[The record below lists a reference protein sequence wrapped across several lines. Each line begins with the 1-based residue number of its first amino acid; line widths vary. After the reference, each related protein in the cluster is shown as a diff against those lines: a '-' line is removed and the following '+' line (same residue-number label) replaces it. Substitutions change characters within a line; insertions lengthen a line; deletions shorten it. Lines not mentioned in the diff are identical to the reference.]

1 MKEHTLYFILLCLVT
16 IVIYA
21 GYMQATVYGQE
32 KLKFNTKETREMWY
46 ACSRQFQA
54 VAPQLHEITRIYLC
68 DCYTDHMRI
77 NYTPDEVKALTREE
91 SQILGQKFK
100 EICPIPTPQPT
111 IDT

>member
-46 ACSRQFQA
+46 ACSQQFQL
-54 VAPQLHEITRIYLC
+54 VAPQLHEITRIY
-68 DCYTDHMRI
+68 
-77 NYTPDEVKALTREE
+77 
-91 SQILGQKFK
+91 Q
-100 EICPIPTPQPT
+100 
-111 IDT
+111 